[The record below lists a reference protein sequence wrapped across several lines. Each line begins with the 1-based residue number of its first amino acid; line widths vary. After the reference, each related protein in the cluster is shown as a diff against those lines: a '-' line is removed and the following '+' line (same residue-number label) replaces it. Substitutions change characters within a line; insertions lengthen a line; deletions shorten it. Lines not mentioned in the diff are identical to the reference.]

1 MTLGSHIE
9 PTDHCV
15 LLGRGGATNNHVGNK
30 RFRTIVASHQ
40 EEYLNSKK
48 KDKVVI
54 ARHIVGIV
62 QDNGGQFL
70 RKNGDGDW
78 EVVDS
83 KKAAEKTSQA
93 LREGLNVRRTKAKSP
108 RRSNSESSIENT
120 QEAFPKRLKT
130 VSWDEP
136 IPSLKEYDAG
146 ETTTIPD
153 LEDEASSALF
163 YQYYPSTVQ
172 ENCEY
177 VESV

>member
-1 MTLGSHIE
+1 MEVNFFART
-9 PTDHCV
+9 
-15 LLGRGGATNNHVGNK
+15 ATATGK
-30 RFRTIVASHQ
+30 
-40 EEYLNSKK
+40 L
-48 KDKVVI
+48 
-54 ARHIVGIV
+54 
-62 QDNGGQFL
+62 
-70 RKNGDGDW
+70 
-78 EVVDS
+78 VDS

-163 YQYYPSTVQ
+163 YQYYPSAVQ